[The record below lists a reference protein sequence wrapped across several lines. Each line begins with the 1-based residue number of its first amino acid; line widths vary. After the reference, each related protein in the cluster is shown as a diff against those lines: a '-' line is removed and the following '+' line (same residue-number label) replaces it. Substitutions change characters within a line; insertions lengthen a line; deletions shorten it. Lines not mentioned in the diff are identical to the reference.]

1 MKRPRGK
8 PRAVLPESMV
18 EAFCVTPRTVKE
30 MCDEFN
36 LSGTIITRVTEQM
49 IEAGILVKWQEKAAA
64 TAKWRFTLAKN
75 RSKNI
80 WSFDTPPFKAHDPF
94 NLIKRK

>member
-1 MKRPRGK
+1 MKKPRGN

-18 EAFCVTPRTVKE
+18 EAFCYTPRTVKQ
-30 MCDEFN
+30 MRLEFN
-36 LSGTIITRVTEQM
+36 MSETIITRVTNQM
-49 IEAGILVKWQEKAAA
+49 ISAGILIKWQEKPAA
-64 TAKWRFTLAKN
+64 TAKWLFALSKN

-80 WSFDTPPFKAHDPF
+80 WAFDPPPFNAHDPF